1 MTFSLIKSK
10 YTSLKRNNKQ
20 FISYSNRIT
29 AKTLTYIGE
38 GFVKFS
44 TWKFNIIKSSMRSS
58 YNTGLKLHKQAIIE
72 N

>member
-10 YTSLKRNNKQ
+10 YTSLKRKNKQ
-20 FISYSNRIT
+20 FINYSNRIT

-44 TWKFNIIKSSMRSS
+44 TSKFIIIKSSMRSS